1 MQVGQSSQIKVPKM
15 MPNDEFTE
23 SYKSA
28 VEASQSITTAVLV
41 GDFFGN
47 LLLSGPMTLLW
58 GMLNCMQIV
67 SHFDLVNIMM
77 PSNAQYLFKILVSI
91 ATFNIL
97 PTEGVIDEIEEW
109 LGIVNDDFY
118 LTESFLDFQF
128 DSSGPIRNL
137 QVMFLAMLL
146 LAAIPIVLLVLR
158 AVFFW
163 SKKVKSCIIF
173 VKDKIFFN
181 AYLRFGLEAY
191 LELSLSSILRFRN
204 FTFGTS
210 SENFHSIFAMIL
222 FAGVLAYL
230 AFSLFFLQS
239 RHMILDT
246 KEARNRYG
254 ALYLGLKTK

>member
-1 MQVGQSSQIKVPKM
+1 M

-28 VEASQSITTAVLV
+28 VETSQSITTAVLV

-47 LLLSGPMTLLW
+47 LLLSGPMTFLW

-91 ATFNIL
+91 ATFNIF
-97 PTEGVIDEIEEW
+97 PTEGVIDEIEKW

-137 QVMFLAMLL
+137 QIMFLAMLL
-146 LAAIPIVLLVLR
+146 LAAIPLVLLVLR

-163 SKKVKSCIIF
+163 SKKVKRCIIF
-173 VKDKIFFN
+173 VKEKIFFN

-210 SENFHSIFAMIL
+210 SENFHSIFATIL

-230 AFSLFFLQS
+230 AFSLFFL
-239 RHMILDT
+239 
-246 KEARNRYG
+246 
-254 ALYLGLKTK
+254 

>member
-1 MQVGQSSQIKVPKM
+1 M
-15 MPNDEFTE
+15 
-23 SYKSA
+23 
-28 VEASQSITTAVLV
+28 
-41 GDFFGN
+41 
-47 LLLSGPMTLLW
+47 
-58 GMLNCMQIV
+58 
-67 SHFDLVNIMM
+67 
-77 PSNAQYLFKILVSI
+77 
-91 ATFNIL
+91 
-97 PTEGVIDEIEEW
+97 
-109 LGIVNDDFY
+109 
-118 LTESFLDFQF
+118 
-128 DSSGPIRNL
+128 
-137 QVMFLAMLL
+137 
-146 LAAIPIVLLVLR
+146 
-158 AVFFW
+158 
-163 SKKVKSCIIF
+163 KSCIIF

>member
-1 MQVGQSSQIKVPKM
+1 M
-15 MPNDEFTE
+15 
-23 SYKSA
+23 
-28 VEASQSITTAVLV
+28 
-41 GDFFGN
+41 
-47 LLLSGPMTLLW
+47 
-58 GMLNCMQIV
+58 
-67 SHFDLVNIMM
+67 
-77 PSNAQYLFKILVSI
+77 
-91 ATFNIL
+91 
-97 PTEGVIDEIEEW
+97 
-109 LGIVNDDFY
+109 GIVNDDFY

-163 SKKVKSCIIF
+163 NKKAISCIVI
-173 VKDKIFFN
+173 VKDKIFYN

-222 FAGVLAYL
+222 FAAVLAYL

-254 ALYLGLKTK
+254 GLFLALKTRERSAILSPFIFMLRRLLLAGILVSWSERSYF